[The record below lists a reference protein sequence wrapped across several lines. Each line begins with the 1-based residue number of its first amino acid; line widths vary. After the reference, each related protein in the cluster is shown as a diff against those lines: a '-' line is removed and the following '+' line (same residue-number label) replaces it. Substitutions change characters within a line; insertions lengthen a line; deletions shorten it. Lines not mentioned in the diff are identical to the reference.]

1 MILFVLEL
9 SIFFS
14 ILYDCVIYDH
24 PVIDITSL
32 LYFVI
37 CMTIIYD
44 VILFKSKIIKNK
56 NKNQNQIKKE
66 KNKRERKENKPSS
79 LFITLIYIF

>member
-14 ILYDCVIYDH
+14 MLYDCVIYDH
-24 PVIDITSL
+24 SVIDITSL

-44 VILFKSKIIKNK
+44 VILL
-56 NKNQNQIKKE
+56 
-66 KNKRERKENKPSS
+66 S
-79 LFITLIYIF
+79 LK